1 MLAWIRRIIVSL
13 GIGGASY
20 LIMLAFMILSVV
32 YDKELEPVIT
42 FAFETG
48 RRVVEVLDSW
58 VAGNYWGQV
67 AVNHLRERVNMT
79 HVILSIPAIII
90 AVIFVGIPLNRV
102 LGGTKS
108 ALQRMAIALISIPAT
123 VVLAVALFTFNALVP
138 ETYASLLRFADW
150 IWQGSLNALNNS
162 GDTIPGARKLANLAR
177 QGFSGHHYV
186 IMALCSSLAAFLVN
200 AFFSF
205 GRHSKEHSPRTRI
218 EVTSAA
224 ESYKA
229 ALSSSE
235 DLNSEQRLTRV
246 SLLTVSILLGVLA
259 ATPAFANW
267 WIVRSSDETCLVVDI
282 EPTGK
287 EKGITKIG
295 KDSYPTAEQAEAD
308 VKRLCKSEA
317 KPKRNP

>member
-1 MLAWIRRIIVSL
+1 MLAWLRRIVVSI

-20 LIMLAFMILSVV
+20 LIMLIFMVLSVL
-32 YDKELEPVIT
+32 YDRQFEPVIT
-42 FAFETG
+42 YAFETG
-48 RRVVEVLDSW
+48 RSLVDLFDSW
-58 VAGNYWGQV
+58 AAGNYWGQV

-186 IMALCSSLAAFLVN
+186 IMALCSSLAAFVVN

-218 EVTSAA
+218 EVASPS

-235 DLNSEQRLTRV
+235 DLNSEQRR
-246 SLLTVSILLGVLA
+246 G
-259 ATPAFANW
+259 F
-267 WIVRSSDETCLVVDI
+267 
-282 EPTGK
+282 
-287 EKGITKIG
+287 
-295 KDSYPTAEQAEAD
+295 
-308 VKRLCKSEA
+308 LC
-317 KPKRNP
+317 

>member
-1 MLAWIRRIIVSL
+1 MLAWLRRIIVSL

-32 YDKELEPVIT
+32 YDKELEPITT

-48 RRVVEVLDSW
+48 RRVVDVLDSW

-90 AVIFVGIPLNRV
+90 AVIFIGIPLNRV

-108 ALQRMAIALISIPAT
+108 ALQRTAIALISIPAT
-123 VVLAVALFTFNALVP
+123 VVLAVGLFTFNALVP
-138 ETYASLLRFADW
+138 EMYGSLLRFADW

-162 GDTIPGARKLANLAR
+162 GDTIPGARALANLAK

-186 IMALCSSLAAFLVN
+186 IMALCSSLAAFPVN

-205 GRHSKEHSPRTRI
+205 GRHSKEHSPPTRI
-218 EVTSAA
+218 EVASAP

-229 ALSSSE
+229 ALRSSSE
-235 DLNSEQRLTRV
+235 DSNSGAGGSGRQAALQDRGQAETKSLNDKRLLDALGGPLENPSDTRNV
-246 SLLTVSILLGVLA
+246 LRARALLSRALIRIVKSLL
-259 ATPAFANW
+259 
-267 WIVRSSDETCLVVDI
+267 
-282 EPTGK
+282 
-287 EKGITKIG
+287 
-295 KDSYPTAEQAEAD
+295 
-308 VKRLCKSEA
+308 
-317 KPKRNP
+317 